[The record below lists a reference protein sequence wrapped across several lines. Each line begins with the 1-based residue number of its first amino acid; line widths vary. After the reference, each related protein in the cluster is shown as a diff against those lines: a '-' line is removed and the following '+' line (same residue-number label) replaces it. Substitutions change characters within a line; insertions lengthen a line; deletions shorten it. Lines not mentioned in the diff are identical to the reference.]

1 MAASDHPAR
10 TWRFA
15 VAGAALLMI
24 AGGVLFTLALQRNR
38 TVQSGG
44 AVPVTIGARSCQ
56 PNALKVPAG
65 KTVFE
70 ITNASERTVEWEIVE
85 GVMVVAERENIL
97 PGFKQTLTAQL
108 KPGRYEMTC
117 GLLTN
122 PRGAIEAVAVAGD
135 TGPKTVD
142 DKAFLG
148 ALSEYQVYLRLQAR
162 ALAKSTQDL
171 ADAIRAGDLAR
182 AKAVYLD
189 ARLSYAKLANI
200 MLRFSDAEAQM
211 NPSADFLE
219 KREAD
224 PAFTGFHR
232 LEYGLFAKSS
242 AEGLQPMA
250 DKLARDAA
258 TLGDRIRDIQF
269 APADLAGNAAK
280 LAARMAERQ
289 VPRGENLY
297 ALSDLAEFEAELAGI
312 AKIVSLLKPMLAVA
326 AGDKG
331 ADLEARL
338 AAAQGALAAL
348 SGSGGYPPYDKVDAA
363 GRSVLADRSGAL
375 SQALA
380 NANQTLGL
388 E

>member
-1 MAASDHPAR
+1 MTTPAPS
-10 TWRFA
+10 TKNWRIA
-15 VAGAALLMI
+15 VIGAALLMV
-24 AGGVLFTLALQRNR
+24 AGGILFALALQRNQ
-38 TVQSGG
+38 TAQPGG
-44 AVPVTIGARSCQ
+44 AVQLIIGAQACQ
-56 PNALKVPAG
+56 PNALKVSAG

-70 ITNASERTVEWEIVE
+70 ITNGSDRTVEWEIVD

-122 PRGAIEAVAVAGD
+122 PRGVIEVAATAGD
-135 TGPKTVD
+135 AGPKAVD

-162 ALAKSTQDL
+162 ALTTATHDL
-171 ADAIRAGDLAR
+171 ADAIRAGDI
-182 AKAVYLD
+182 AKAKTIYLD
-189 ARLSYAKLANI
+189 ARLIYAKLASI
-200 MLRFSDAEAQM
+200 MLRFSDAEAAM
-211 NPSADFLE
+211 TPVADFLE

-232 LEYGLFAKSS
+232 LEYGLFAKGSTD
-242 AEGLQPMA
+242 GLQPVA
-250 DKLARDAA
+250 DKLASDAA
-258 TLGDRIRDIQF
+258 ALDGRIRDAKF
-269 APADLAGNAAK
+269 APADLADNASK
-280 LAARMAERQ
+280 LAARMGERQ

-297 ALSDLAEFEAELAGI
+297 ALSDLPEFESELAGL
-312 AKIVSLLKPMLAVA
+312 AKIVSLLKPMLAGV

-331 ADLEARL
+331 ADLETKL
-338 AAAQGALAAL
+338 AAAQSALARL
-348 SGSGGYPPYDKVDAA
+348 RTSDGYPSYDKVDAA
-363 GRSVLADRSGAL
+363 SRTALAEAFAAL

-380 NANQTLGL
+380 NVNQSLGL